1 MKFLK
6 VYIDDNDYNN
16 GLNTMENIKNTT
28 SSVLKIISLNDFS
41 NIETNFTLNS
51 TSETETELSQE
62 SNNVQQL
69 WSLPKT
75 TVTSLEDKSL
85 LFNISRST
93 VHVSTTTLDSVDEFG
108 PPEGIEYIFVPLGVM
123 VFVIVLSA
131 VVFIISRKRK
141 LERLRH
147 RLMPMYNFDPGEE
160 EEDDWETELLDEC
173 YNNHQRRQGYQSMDV
188 EDNAE
193 LFGDH

>member
-1 MKFLK
+1 
-6 VYIDDNDYNN
+6 
-16 GLNTMENIKNTT
+16 MENIKNTT

-131 VVFIISRKRK
+131 VVWTIMSFIINIFLLSHMPSLYLIA
-141 LERLRH
+141 LE
-147 RLMPMYNFDPGEE
+147 Y
-160 EEDDWETELLDEC
+160 
-173 YNNHQRRQGYQSMDV
+173 S
-188 EDNAE
+188 
-193 LFGDH
+193 LFFTAFCKHIKK